1 LETPLNPVPKYL
13 PRGVYRA
20 PCLSS
25 SGKPILF
32 AVDHSRR
39 LVDGS
44 RTEVEPGQDEQ
55 PIINALWHLLDAA
68 DPEHSRRRSV
78 RTYEAASQIAKL
90 AAVCCTSFALLRLEL
105 LTDATISPLFHL

>member
-1 LETPLNPVPKYL
+1 VPKYL

-39 LVDGS
+39 LVEGS

-55 PIINALWHLLDAA
+55 PIINALWRLLDAA

-78 RTYEAASQIAKL
+78 RTYEAASQITKL
-90 AAVCCTSFALLRLEL
+90 ALVASVLLCLVVLDPIILRGLVL
-105 LTDATISPLFHL
+105 